1 MTNPS
6 SARRRDR
13 ESNFARYYHAAS
25 ITGLGFADPEP
36 TRQSWSP
43 LEGLIGT
50 GLGTSE
56 LLRTVL
62 DGTSP
67 RIVQP
72 IATASD
78 LHGEAKDAVF
88 PAAAQSARDQV
99 RFIQASLG
107 LTVAQF
113 ACALGVERQTIYNWL
128 QIEQT
133 SMLQTRTRTRL
144 AQISDIARQ
153 WNQICPMPIGKLA
166 ASLDIGGTSLIGL
179 LSQTPI
185 NEPAL
190 RSAMESVAAHLAD
203 TRKLRRGRLRTKAPP
218 PESADDR
225 IRQSATGIPLDL
237 TLFQD

>member
-6 SARRRDR
+6 SARRRDH
-13 ESNFARYYHAAS
+13 ESDFARYYHATS

-36 TRQSWSP
+36 SRQSWSP
-43 LEGLIGT
+43 LDGLIGT

-62 DGTSP
+62 DGTNP

-72 IATASD
+72 IAAARD
-78 LHGEAKDAVF
+78 LHAEAKDAVV

-99 RFIQASLG
+99 RFVQASLG
-107 LTVAQF
+107 LTVAQL
-113 ACALGVERQTIYNWL
+113 ACVLGVERQTIYNWL

-133 SMLQTRTRTRL
+133 AMLQTRTRTRL

-185 NEPAL
+185 DESAL
-190 RSAMESVAAHLAD
+190 RSAMASVAAHLAE

-237 TLFQD
+237 TLSQD